1 MTDLIILATLLSGP
15 KHGYQLKHEAGM
27 ILGQQVLHNNLVY
40 PILRRF
46 MNDGWVSRRTVA
58 GERGQTRHRYAIT
71 LLGQREL
78 VARLSA
84 FSGADTRSADAFR
97 LRVGLFQLLD
107 SGSRAAILDA
117 RQQHLRSR
125 LEKLEAVEANF
136 SLDPYAREVT
146 SQFQR
151 ETELELEW
159 IERLRRRDKSSK
171 SRRIAV
177 EQRPERRR
185 AKSRS
190 AKGV

>member
-27 ILGQQVLHNNLVY
+27 ILGQGVLHNNLVY
-40 PILRRF
+40 PLLRRF
-46 MNDGWVSRRTVA
+46 MNDRWVSRRTVP

-78 VARLSA
+78 VARLST
-84 FSGADTRSADAFR
+84 FSEQDARSGDAFR

-107 SGSRAAILDA
+107 SDCRARILDA

-125 LEKLEAVEANF
+125 LEKLDAVEANF
-136 SLDPYAREVT
+136 LLDRYAREVT

-151 ETELELEW
+151 ETQLELDW
-159 IERLRRRDKSSK
+159 IERLRRGDKTSK
-171 SRRIAV
+171 RQAN
-177 EQRPERRR
+177 
-185 AKSRS
+185 
-190 AKGV
+190 